1 MVNEMRKEIEK
12 YEKYLLPSIKSRRF
26 YKEKPLMLTNGE
38 GAILK
43 DIKGNEYI
51 DLFSMN
57 YIMFLGYKH
66 PEILE
71 TIKRQVDKLIF
82 SVYEFHTEPQLK
94 LAEKLAKITPSNLR
108 MSYFLNSGSEAVEC
122 ALMISRQYTK
132 KYEIISLYG
141 SYHGKTTYGA
151 RSATGWSK
159 AKRYIGPMLSGF
171 IKIPWYY
178 CYRCI
183 FKMEYPECDLLCAKI
198 LEDAL
203 KYQGDGSV
211 AAFIVEPILG
221 SAGNIPPPKEYFIE
235 INKILN
241 SNDILFIDD
250 EITAG
255 LGRTGRMFAIE
266 HYNVK
271 PDIMTIGK
279 TLGGGLPISAT
290 IVDEKIGESLDSFD
304 YYVTYGGNPLACSV
318 ANVVVDLIWNN
329 KLYKRAEK
337 LGNYFIQGLKELSE
351 RYPLIGDVRGCGLMI
366 GVELVKDVRTK
377 KPAQEESLYILEK
390 AREKGLILPA
400 GRGWFK
406 NVIRIN
412 PPVVITEEQIDKA
425 LNIIEELMREACR
438 RFYR

>member
-1 MVNEMRKEIEK
+1 MQKEIEK
-12 YEKYLLPSIKSRRF
+12 YEKYLLSSIKSRRW
-26 YKEKPLMLTNGE
+26 YKEEPLILADGE
-38 GAILK
+38 GAILR

-57 YIMFLGYKH
+57 YIMFLGYKN
-66 PEILE
+66 PEIIE

-82 SVYEFHTEPQLK
+82 SVYDFHTEPQLK
-94 LAEKLAKITPSNLR
+94 LAEKLAKITPSNLS

-159 AKRYIGPMLSGF
+159 AKRNIGPMLPGF

-178 CYRCI
+178 CYRCV

-198 LEDAL
+198 LEDVL
-203 KYQGDGSV
+203 KYHGDGSV
-211 AAFIVEPILG
+211 AAFIAEPILG
-221 SAGNIPPPKEYFIE
+221 SAGNIPPPEEYFIE

-290 IVDEKIGESLDSFD
+290 IVDEKIGDSLDSFD

-329 KLYKRAEK
+329 KLYKKAES
-337 LGNYFIQGLKELSE
+337 LGNYFIEGLKELSD

-366 GVELVKDVRTK
+366 GVELIKDVRTK

-390 AREKGLILPA
+390 AKEKGLILPA
-400 GRGWFK
+400 RRGWFK

-425 LNIIEELMREACR
+425 LYIIEELIKEACR